1 MHLRKTKI
9 VATVGPSSCSHEMLT
24 RLIESGVD
32 VFRLNFSHGT
42 SESHL
47 KHAQII
53 REISRAA
60 NKSVG
65 ILCDLQGP
73 KIRIGKFAEGQIKL
87 KEGDSFTLDSKCELG
102 DQTRVGLDYKNLPN
116 EVKAGTILLLDDGC
130 ISLHVDL
137 VESNQIVCS
146 VITGGSLSDNK
157 GINLQGGGL
166 AAASLTLKDEEDIK
180 TAVALCADFVAVS
193 FPKDA
198 NDIQRA
204 RELIRQAGGYAH
216 VVAKIERAEAIASLE
231 EIIDVSDV
239 VMVARG
245 DLGVEVG
252 DASVPGLQKKIIKIA
267 RAKNKVVITA
277 TQMMQS
283 MVSNPIPTRAEVSDV
298 ANAVLDGTDAVMLSA
313 ETAVGIYPLETI
325 LAVHRVCLEAEHEQ
339 ELETFPSFEEKPF
352 KNIDESIAMAAS
364 YIANH
369 LPIKAVASLTQSG
382 ASVLWISRVNNHV
395 PVYALSTESK
405 TRRRLKLYRG
415 VYPFSLGT
423 NSNNKEEVLSSA
435 KKTLLDNGLISH
447 DDMVLITVG
456 EPIGVAGSTNSL
468 QIIKVN

>member
-9 VATVGPSSCSHEMLT
+9 VATIGPASCSYEMLAQ
-24 RLIESGVD
+24 LIASGVD

-42 SESHL
+42 AAQHIEN
-47 KHAQII
+47 AQII
-53 REISRAA
+53 REISHA
-60 NKSVG
+60 NNQSVG

-73 KIRIGKFAEGQIKL
+73 KIRIGQF
-87 KEGDSFTLDSKCELG
+87 KEGSIQLKAYDKFVLDPSCDLG
-102 DQTRVGLDYKNLPN
+102 DEHRVGLDYKNLPQ
-116 EVKAGTILLLDDGC
+116 EVFKGAVLLLDDGR
-130 ISLHVDL
+130 IGLRVDE
-137 VESNQIVCS
+137 VIDNQILCTVE
-146 VITGGSLSDNK
+146 IGGVLSDHK

-166 AAASLTLKDEEDIK
+166 AAQSLTLKDEIDIK
-180 TAVALCADFVAVS
+180 TAVALEADFIAVS

-198 NDIQRA
+198 EDIRKARA
-204 RELIRQAGGYAH
+204 LILEAGGYAQ
-216 VVAKIERAEAIASLE
+216 VVAKIERAEAIHRLE
-231 EIIDVSDV
+231 EIIDAADV

-252 DASVPGLQKKIIKIA
+252 DAAVPGLQKKIIKIA
-267 RAKNKVVITA
+267 RSRNKVVITA

-283 MVSNPIPTRAEVSDV
+283 MVTNPIPTRAEVSDV

-313 ETAVGIYPLETI
+313 ETAVGKYPIETI

-339 ELETFPSFEEKPF
+339 EMEIFTPFEKSFES
-352 KNIDESIAMAAS
+352 IDESIAMAAS

-395 PVYALSTESK
+395 PIYALSTESK

-415 VYPFSLGT
+415 VYPFWLDSQ
-423 NSNNKEEVLSSA
+423 SHDKEVILCAA
-435 KKTLLDNGLISH
+435 KKTLLDNGLIGV
-447 DDMVLITVG
+447 DDLVLITIG
-456 EPIGVAGSTNSL
+456 EPIGVAGSTNAL
-468 QIIKVN
+468 QIIKIS

>member
-9 VATVGPSSCSHEMLT
+9 VATVGPSSCSQEILAS
-24 RLIESGVD
+24 LIESGVD

-42 SESHL
+42 ADSHL
-47 KHAQII
+47 KHAQMI

-73 KIRIGKFAEGQIKL
+73 KVRIGKFKESLIQL
-87 KEGDSFTLDSKCELG
+87 KDGDSFILDSECEFG
-102 DQTRVGLDYKNLPN
+102 DQKRVGLDYKNLPN
-116 EVKAGTILLLDDGC
+116 EVKEGTVLLLDDGR
-130 ISLHVDL
+130 ISLKVNS
-137 VESNQIVCS
+137 VKSNQIVCT
-146 VITGGSLSDNK
+146 VIAGGELSDNK

-166 AAASLTLKDEEDIK
+166 AAKSLTLKDEEDIK
-180 TAVALCADFVAVS
+180 TAVALCADFIAVS

-198 NDIQRA
+198 CDVRRA
-204 RELIRQAGGYAH
+204 RELILEAGGYAH

-252 DASVPGLQKKIIKIA
+252 DAAVPGLQKKIIKIA
-267 RAKNKVVITA
+267 RAKNKIVITA

-283 MVSNPIPTRAEVSDV
+283 MVSSPIPTRAEVSDV

-313 ETAVGIYPLETI
+313 ETAVGKYPLETI
-325 LAVHRVCLEAEHEQ
+325 SAVHRVCLEAEHEQ
-339 ELETFPSFEEKPF
+339 ELGVFPSYEEKPF
-352 KNIDESIAMAAS
+352 KNIDESIAVAAS

-415 VYPFSLGT
+415 VYPFSLDT
-423 NSNNKEEVLSSA
+423 HSNNKEEVLSLA
-435 KKTLLDNGLISH
+435 KKTLLENGLISQN
-447 DDMVLITVG
+447 DLVLITVG

-468 QIIKVN
+468 QIIKIS

>member
-9 VATVGPSSCSHEMLT
+9 IATVGPSSCSQEMIA
-24 RLIESGVD
+24 RLVDSGVD

-42 SESHL
+42 ADAHIQ
-47 KHAQII
+47 HAQLI

-73 KIRIGKFAEGQIKL
+73 KVRIAKFRDGHIKL
-87 KEGDSFTLDSKCELG
+87 KEDDQFVLDSDCEFG
-102 DQTRVGLDYKNLPN
+102 DQERVGLDYKKLPE
-116 EVKAGTILLLDDGC
+116 EVQRGTVLLLDDGR
-130 ISLHVDL
+130 IALEVDL
-137 VESNQIVCS
+137 IESNQIFCKVL
-146 VITGGSLSDNK
+146 VGGVLSNNV

-166 AAASLTLKDEEDIK
+166 AAESLTQKDKEDIK
-180 TAVALCADFVAVS
+180 TAVALCADFIAVS
-193 FPKDA
+193 FPKNA
-198 NDIQRA
+198 QDIKLA
-204 RELIRQAGGYAH
+204 RELIQEAGGYAH
-216 VVAKIERAEAIASLE
+216 VVAKIERAEAIASLD
-231 EIIDVSDV
+231 EIIDVADV

-252 DASVPGLQKKIIKIA
+252 DAAVPGLQKRIIKRA
-267 RAKNKVVITA
+267 RSKNKVVITA

-283 MVSNPIPTRAEVSDV
+283 MVSSPIPTRAEVSDV

-313 ETAVGIYPLETI
+313 ETAVGNYPIETI
-325 LAVHRVCLEAEHEQ
+325 SAVHRVCLEAEHEQ
-339 ELETFPSFEEKPF
+339 EVEAFPSFEEKPF
-352 KNIDESIAMAAS
+352 TNIDESIAIAAS

-382 ASVLWISRVNNHV
+382 ASVLWISRINNHV

-415 VYPFSLGT
+415 VYPFPLESQ
-423 NSNNKEEVLSSA
+423 SHVKEEVLSVA
-435 KKTLLDNGLISH
+435 KKTLLDNGVISLN
-447 DDMVLITVG
+447 DLLVVTVG
-456 EPIGVAGSTNSL
+456 EPIGVAGSTNAL
-468 QIIKVN
+468 QIIKIT